1 MDSPQQPPPV
11 AANGF
16 VPDDSKPLFD
26 DQLLAAHVSDTTT
39 TATATR

>member
-11 AANGF
+11 AAAGGF

-26 DQLLAAHVSDTTT
+26 DQLLAAHVGDTNT
-39 TATATR
+39 TAAR